1 MAGEILELIK
11 DIWSRGTTVL
21 FATHQARLVRQLKRR
36 TLRLEAWP
44 PREGRGLSRDRAF
57 IVSEALRDLRRAGRV
72 GVSAIL
78 LIALSLAALGG
89 FWLLSLNLGRAIGQ
103 WRDRVRVVVYLQDE
117 PPAGQARRSP
127 AAGSRRW
134 AASSGCA
141 TCPRPRPCNRSSA
154 RSAGRPT
161 WPTSFRATRCP
172 PRVEVTPD
180 SEPGHPRGT
189 RALVRRLAALPEVE
203 EVQGGAQWVEGLAQ
217 FQRLFQLVGL
227 GVGAVLALAA
237 ILTVT
242 TATTLVL
249 HLRRDEMEI
258 MRLVG
263 AAESVIRLPR
273 LLQGMA
279 QGLVAGT
286 LALAVLEA
294 AFALAA
300 PRLEPLLPVTLGL
313 QRAVFLSV
321 PQMLGLIGGGAA
333 LGAIGGLLAT
343 TGGPPHDGAGLHEG
357 DDPARGRRRP
367 GACPRR
373 RARRRHR
380 SATAPTSA
388 RSSRTSSRRR
398 SASTR
403 SARRRRTPRS
413 ARQGCLPSSNPS
425 TSGSRTSASRW

>member
-1 MAGEILELIK
+1 MTSFL
-11 DIWSRGTTVL
+11 
-21 FATHQARLVRQLKRR
+21 
-36 TLRLEAWP
+36 
-44 PREGRGLSRDRAF
+44 
-57 IVSEALRDLRRAGRV
+57 VSEALRDLRRTGRV

-103 WRDRVRVVVYLQDE
+103 WRDRVRVVVYLREE
-117 PPAGQARRSP
+117 PPAAKVNDLLRRIEALGGIQRVRYVSKNEALQLLKRSLGGQADVADQLPRNPLP
-127 AAGSRRW
+127 AS
-134 AASSGCA
+134 
-141 TCPRPRPCNRSSA
+141 
-154 RSAGRPT
+154 
-161 WPTSFRATRCP
+161 
-172 PRVEVTPD
+172 VEVTPD
-180 SEPGHPRGT
+180 PDRATPEGT
-189 RALVRRLAALPEVE
+189 RELTQRLTALAEVE
-203 EVQGGAQWVEGLAQ
+203 DVQGGAQWVEGLAQ

-286 LALAVLEA
+286 LALAVLEV

-313 QRAVFLSV
+313 ERAVFLSF
-321 PQMLGLIGGGAA
+321 PQMLGLIGGGTA

-343 TGGPPHDGAGLHEG
+343 KQT
-357 DDPARGRRRP
+357 
-367 GACPRR
+367 
-373 RARRRHR
+373 
-380 SATAPTSA
+380 TA
-388 RSSRTSSRRR
+388 
-398 SASTR
+398 
-403 SARRRRTPRS
+403 
-413 ARQGCLPSSNPS
+413 
-425 TSGSRTSASRW
+425 